1 MKNITTNTEVTREAN
16 GGAKVYNCS
25 FCHNY
30 TTKSY
35 WSMYRHAFG
44 CSYCNSM
51 AYNIGW
57 NAVLMIVGKLVGI

>member
-1 MKNITTNTEVTREAN
+1 MKNITMNFEEIRKIN
-16 GGAKVYNCS
+16 GGTKVYNCS

-35 WSMYRHAFG
+35 WSMYRHALG
-44 CSYCNSM
+44 CSYCNNM

>member
-1 MKNITTNTEVTREAN
+1 MKNITVNHEEIRSIN

-57 NAVLMIVGKLVGI
+57 NAVLAIVGKLVGI